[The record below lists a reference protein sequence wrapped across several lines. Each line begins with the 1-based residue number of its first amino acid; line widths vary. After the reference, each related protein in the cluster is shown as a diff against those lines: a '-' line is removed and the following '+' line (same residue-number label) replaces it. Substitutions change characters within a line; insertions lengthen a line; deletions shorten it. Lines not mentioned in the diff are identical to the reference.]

1 MNYKALYEKQKELYQ
16 HALRIPRSLGEWDA
30 GMMTWKD
37 KRFKL
42 ESEISALEQQISEEV
57 SYPREFVEWFKYE
70 TIYWHCS
77 IDGEIKYY
85 EQEQGMLTNQ
95 IEYLTFH
102 QIFEYWQSKVKNELT
117 HNNQ

>member
-1 MNYKALYEKQKELYQ
+1 MNATEAQYVEKLKEFV
-16 HALRIPRSLGEWDA
+16 GEVDYPEQSQDRQYI
-30 GMMTWKD
+30 K
-37 KRFKL
+37 KL
-42 ESEISALEQQISEEV
+42 KKEISALEQQISEEV

-70 TIYWHCS
+70 TIFWHCS

-102 QIFEYWQSKVKNELT
+102 QIFEYWQSKVEPK
-117 HNNQ
+117 

>member
-1 MNYKALYEKQKELYQ
+1 MTQKEKLQSELIDLLLELKDLYQ
-16 HALRIPRSLGEWDA
+16 CRTPPELGVILRGKI
-30 GMMTWKD
+30 
-37 KRFKL
+37 KR
-42 ESEISALEQQISEEV
+42 LEQSISQLQVGEC
-57 SYPREFVEWFKYE
+57 YPRDFVEWFKYE